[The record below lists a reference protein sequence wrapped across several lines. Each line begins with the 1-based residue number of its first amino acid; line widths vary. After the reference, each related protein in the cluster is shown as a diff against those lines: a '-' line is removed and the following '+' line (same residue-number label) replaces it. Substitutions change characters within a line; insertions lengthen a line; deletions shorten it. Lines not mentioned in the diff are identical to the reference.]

1 MNNVPYNARRTL
13 IGFNINRYVVGRAL
27 PRVERKRQ
35 RNRDG
40 RRQLLRSSAAA
51 VFILPLVTGVMRMWA
66 CAPIIAEVRC
76 MLQLQEVS

>member
-1 MNNVPYNARRTL
+1 MNNVPYNVGCTL
-13 IGFNINRYVVGRAL
+13 INFIINRCVMGRAS
-27 PRVERKRQ
+27 PGVERKRH

-66 CAPIIAEVRC
+66 CAPILATVRC

>member
-1 MNNVPYNARRTL
+1 MNNVPY
-13 IGFNINRYVVGRAL
+13 GVGRAL
-27 PRVERKRQ
+27 IDFNINICVMGKASPGVERDRHH
-35 RNRDG
+35 NRDG

-76 MLQLQEVS
+76 MLRLQEVA